1 MNNIHKEKIDETQK
15 ELKGMCAQKGYAKG
29 VVKHVATVADMKK
42 FNRGDILV
50 SAATNPMIVP
60 AMERAGAIIT
70 DEGGLTYHA
79 SIVSREL
86 GVPCIIGTKIA
97 TKLLKDGDLVEVDAT
112 KGIIT
117 IVKK

>member
-1 MNNIHKEKIDETQK
+1 
-15 ELKGMCAQKGYAKG
+15 MCAQQG
-29 VVKHVATVADMKK
+29 VAEGIVKHVATAEDMAK
-42 FNRGDILV
+42 FNKGDILV

-60 AMERAGAIIT
+60 AMERAAAIIT
-70 DEGGLTYHA
+70 DEGGLTCHA

-97 TKLLKDGDLVEVDAT
+97 TKVLKEGEYVHVDAT

-117 IVKK
+117 ILKKREDSQ